1 MHIYIY
7 VCICIIPFI
16 YIYIQKINKNLCV
29 ATSTTGA
36 PPCEHTHLFSEAL
49 ISHTRPSLLSSSPL
63 WICYPIQ
70 ASPSILDHPLAQTSL
85 CSTLT
90 LIILWIAA
98 TATPCKH
105 CFLSLTGLW
114 FLKPVSC
121 SCSALPLHMDQYL
134 TKIQPIHP
142 ELSILLRKEMKRKS
156 RKWQRGQLYL
166 VILQFLAFQ
175 SNSNLGVIMKTFVM
189 QLKFIFSVLQIKEIT
204 LYNVSGPDSI
214 IWRLPWNSTL
224 CLWTASSIHIPKL

>member
-1 MHIYIY
+1 M
-7 VCICIIPFI
+7 
-16 YIYIQKINKNLCV
+16 

-114 FLKPVSC
+114 FLKPV
-121 SCSALPLHMDQYL
+121 
-134 TKIQPIHP
+134 
-142 ELSILLRKEMKRKS
+142 
-156 RKWQRGQLYL
+156 RGQVSITDL
-166 VILQFLAFQ
+166 VFTEVTAASLGRKVINMGILVNAVHFLLPVCLLLTSFCLLFLCIQ
-175 SNSNLGVIMKTFVM
+175 VCVM
-189 QLKFIFSVLQIKEIT
+189 CVNAHFIQCLLFSVGRFVWCEAFHPYQKH
-204 LYNVSGPDSI
+204 N
-214 IWRLPWNSTL
+214 L
-224 CLWTASSIHIPKL
+224 CSNNWKYWVLIVCNILC